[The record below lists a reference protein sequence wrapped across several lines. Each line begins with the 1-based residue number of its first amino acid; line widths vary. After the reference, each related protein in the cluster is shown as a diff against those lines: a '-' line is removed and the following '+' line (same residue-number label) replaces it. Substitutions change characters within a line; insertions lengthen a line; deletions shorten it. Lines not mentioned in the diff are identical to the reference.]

1 MLATPAEL
9 GEALAASWSAPLTP
23 LSESRGY
30 LVLACSTEQI
40 HRSKRLIAQAIGQA
54 AAVNRTF
61 VEPGF
66 AASFLVEPWASG
78 VAICG
83 TPAVGGARMYWD
95 MPRLQRAARALG
107 TDIVGLDAL
116 RARVAALLGGG
127 APPPGFDRVLDV
139 LPCRTDLAVCTQED
153 GKGLVEK
160 PVKAYREAL
169 RAQLRSR
176 HSR

>member
-1 MLATPAEL
+1 MLATSPTPTPAEL

-66 AASFLVEPWASG
+66 AASFLV
-78 VAICG
+78 
-83 TPAVGGARMYWD
+83 
-95 MPRLQRAARALG
+95 
-107 TDIVGLDAL
+107 L
-116 RARVAALLGGG
+116 RTACFPLVV
-127 APPPGFDRVLDV
+127 F
-139 LPCRTDLAVCTQED
+139 TQ
-153 GKGLVEK
+153 V
-160 PVKAYREAL
+160 
-169 RAQLRSR
+169 
-176 HSR
+176 